1 MEMLEKDNHF
11 ECSAAEWDCVCKLQ
25 DFFFQVNPIAGFA
38 GLNLSS

>member
-25 DFFFQVNPIAGFA
+25 DLF
-38 GLNLSS
+38 SR